1 MVFDLSSLGLRVR
14 EFRVRRGM
22 TSRDLAESSGV
33 SLRFLSQLENGQGN
47 ISISRLS
54 SVAEALDV
62 PLTGLLDG
70 SATETSDAQRRLAA
84 EILGLSPERFE
95 RVSDTLAKILR
106 EEIPRSRVVSL
117 LGVRGAG
124 KSSVGARVAEILK
137 IPFVELDAWVEQ
149 EAGLSLSEIFAIH
162 GESYYREVE
171 LRMLERFLSTSGD
184 AVLATGGSLV
194 SHPRAWERLQRE
206 TTTVWLQAD
215 AQALWERVVAQGDLR
230 PMGENPNAFS
240 QLESLVES
248 RTPLY
253 ERADVSVDTTRASVD
268 AVVGSVVALA
278 GAGRS

>member
-1 MVFDLSSLGLRVR
+1 MVFDLMPLGHRVR
-14 EFRVRRGM
+14 SFRVRRGM
-22 TSRDLAESSGV
+22 TSKDLAESSGV

-62 PLTGLLDG
+62 PLTWLLDG
-70 SATETSDAQRRLAA
+70 PAGEASDAQRALAS
-84 EILGLSPERFE
+84 EILALGPGQFE

-106 EEIPRSRVVSL
+106 DESPRGGVLSL

-124 KSSVGARVAEILK
+124 KSSVGARVAEALK
-137 IPFVELDAWVEQ
+137 IPFVELDVLVEQ

-162 GESYYREVE
+162 GEAYYREVE
-171 LRMLERFLSTSGD
+171 LRMLERFLSTSRD

-194 SHPRAWERLQRE
+194 SHPSAWTRLQRE
-206 TTTVWLQAD
+206 TTTVWLRAD

-230 PMGENPNAFS
+230 PMRENPSAFS
-240 QLESLVES
+240 QLEALVES
-248 RTPLY
+248 RAPLY
-253 ERADVSVDTTRASVD
+253 GRADVSVDTTLASVD
-268 AVVGSVVALA
+268 DVVNSVVAVA

>member
-1 MVFDLSSLGLRVR
+1 MVFDLIALGHRVR
-14 EFRVRRGM
+14 SFRVRRGM
-22 TSRDLAESSGV
+22 TSKDLAEASGV

-54 SVAEALDV
+54 SVAEALRV

-70 SATETSDAQRRLAA
+70 STTEVSDEQRSLAS
-84 EILGLSPERFE
+84 EILALSPERFD
-95 RVSDTLAKILR
+95 RLSDALVKTLG
-106 EEIPRSRVVSL
+106 EETSRGGVLSL

-124 KSSVGARVAEILK
+124 KSSVGARAAEILS
-137 IPFVELDAWVEQ
+137 IPFVELDGLVEQ

-162 GESYYREVE
+162 GEAYYREVE
-171 LRMLERFLSTSGD
+171 LRMLERFLATSRG

-206 TTTVWLQAD
+206 TTTIWLRAD

-230 PMGENPNAFS
+230 PMRENPNAFS
-240 QLESLVES
+240 QLEALVDS

-253 ERADVSVDTTRASVD
+253 ERADVSVDTTLASVE
-268 AVVGSVVALA
+268 AVVSSVVAVA
-278 GAGRS
+278 GAWRS